1 MLDHRIETFM
11 AVCELMNYR
20 KAADLLHIT
29 QQAVTQHIQFLENEY
44 GCRLF
49 LYEKRKFLFTTLKFG
64 RFKE

>member
-29 QQAVTQHIQFLENEY
+29 QPAVTQHIQFLENEY

-49 LYEKRKFLFTTLKFG
+49 LYET
-64 RFKE
+64 EN